1 MILDDK
7 MNETNYSIWRVER
20 LLAQEWRGPN
30 PFKTEEERILWEAQH
45 SAQLYQAERTL
56 AAIDRLIDDYGPD
69 MRLNLE
75 EALGMLVCKLNQ

>member
-1 MILDDK
+1 MII
-7 MNETNYSIWRVER
+7 MNETNVSTWRAER
-20 LLAQEWRGPN
+20 LLAQEWRGPKQ
-30 PFKTEEERILWEAQH
+30 FKTQEERILWEAQH
-45 SAQLYQAERTL
+45 GAQLYQAERTL